1 MEVMI
6 AYPLVLPDEP
16 LSLDAIEAAVQAWAL
31 RLAQAALAEAW
42 RVQEAL
48 RPVACPT
55 CHSTQARRAGEK
67 PRRIETR
74 CGPVW
79 LRRIRMRCT
88 GCGRHF
94 QPDDLPLA
102 AALGGGHCTTALR
115 ALAAHCGASWP
126 YRQAAQVLGMVR
138 GTPLAPETVRRI
150 VAQAGTAVAKQYE
163 AEAVTACQPPA
174 TAPPPMCGPAALA
187 VVLDGAWIHSH
198 DNAHGME
205 IKVGVVHTGSVAC
218 GATRTRLVQRR
229 YAATAQGVT
238 LFGPLVT
245 AGIDHVGGFA
255 ATEQTLLGDGA
266 AWIWRLGGELLPAA
280 IQVLDRCGCPLGRCA
295 MHAAAPPG
303 PQCQTKRCANHGALA
318 LRMPWTAAMC
328 RPRSTSSRR
337 CSNGIRTR
345 HWESSPAI

>member
-1 MEVMI
+1 MEVII

-115 ALAAHCGASWP
+115 ALAAHCGAELAVSAGGAGARHGARHPAGTGNGAPDRGAGGHGGGEAIRGRGRHCLSATRYCAAAHVRASRACGRPRWCMDSQSRQCPRHGDQGRRRP
-126 YRQAAQVLGMVR
+126 YRQR
-138 GTPLAPETVRRI
+138 GVWRNADAI
-150 VAQAGTAVAKQYE
+150 GATAV
-163 AEAVTACQPPA
+163 
-174 TAPPPMCGPAALA
+174 CG
-187 VVLDGAWIHSH
+187 D
-198 DNAHGME
+198 
-205 IKVGVVHTGSVAC
+205 
-218 GATRTRLVQRR
+218 
-229 YAATAQGVT
+229 
-238 LFGPLVT
+238 
-245 AGIDHVGGFA
+245 
-255 ATEQTLLGDGA
+255 
-266 AWIWRLGGELLPAA
+266 
-280 IQVLDRCGCPLGRCA
+280 
-295 MHAAAPPG
+295 
-303 PQCQTKRCANHGALA
+303 
-318 LRMPWTAAMC
+318 
-328 RPRSTSSRR
+328 RPRSHPLRSPRHGGDRPCRR
-337 CSNGIRTR
+337 LRCD
-345 HWESSPAI
+345 